1 MQLCCIS
8 WFVHLSHSLII
19 PLIYCTHLSRTDEQ
33 QSCSSVLDKWVP
45 SWKGQPKSSRIV
57 WFSSPFLKKKDSAW
71 LALWASQAESFDCAQ
86 TLFPFFPSL
95 PHKHH
100 PFNKKEKYA
109 TCINFINSVICKVFV
124 WSEKTFFC
132 FLGMLKD
139 YMLMCKK
146 IWVTYMKYWENP

>member
-19 PLIYCTHLSRTDEQ
+19 PLIYCTHLSRNEEQ
-33 QSCSSVLDKWVP
+33 QSCSSFLDKWVP
-45 SWKGQPKSSRIV
+45 SWKGQPKSCRIV
-57 WFSSPFLKKKDSAW
+57 WYSTLFKKK
-71 LALWASQAESFDCAQ
+71 
-86 TLFPFFPSL
+86 TLPGWPCGPARQSDLIVHKLFFLFCPLL

-109 TCINFINSVICKVFV
+109 TCINFINSVISKVLA

-146 IWVTYMKYWENP
+146 IWVS